1 MQTRAKVGGRGAE
14 METET
19 EREMEGERERER
31 DAAETLGGLHSW
43 P

>member
-19 EREMEGERERER
+19 EREMEGEMERER